1 MRVPRSWRVLVLLCS
16 LGLVAAACGDDGGG
30 TSSAG
35 SSGTTG
41 SGSGSSSSGSGRSG
55 AAVAT
60 TTTLTPKK
68 GGTITI
74 SEFSAAGGLDPAKI
88 GNSGTTGGNTAL
100 AIYDTLMGY
109 NTTTGKYYGRT
120 AQSLDASNA
129 DFTLW
134 TLKLKS
140 GIKFGDGTDYNA
152 DAVKFSIDRE
162 SKEGTPG
169 PRSQLQTF
177 VDTITVVDPLTV
189 TFKLKLGW
197 AGFPS
202 LLTGLPGV
210 VYSPTQFA
218 KVGDP
223 AKFNLDPG
231 PANAGAFNVKSYKP
245 GESLELVRNPNYY
258 GGDVYLDGIK
268 FVVLGSAASNLD
280 ALTTNGIQATFV
292 LDAAVIKKAVD
303 AGFVKNASVATP
315 GNVIAMNSGEVPC
328 KGGQPSVCAGKADG
342 ETALVKT
349 ATSDIRVRKAVVAA
363 VDPKVINERAYQG
376 AANPSTSFFAGNP
389 WDPKVAGPKYDPEA
403 AKKLVTEAKA
413 AGWDGKIRI
422 LASNAPDGQAWAQA
436 VAAQLAAVGMTP
448 DVDTTKTTAI
458 IVPQVQIQRDYD
470 LVTFAYAVLGD
481 ADSAYPG
488 LVAAFG
494 SKDKRYGYGN
504 AEMDAAI
511 DLMRVSD
518 TDAKR
523 TDAFKKFTE
532 IFNRDAPGAI
542 ITPLDYALVYTS
554 KLQGVQRSAQ
564 AEFHFDK
571 AWLNQ

>member
-1 MRVPRSWRVLVLLCS
+1 MVRMPRSWRVLAFVCS
-16 LGLVAAACGDDGGG
+16 LGLIAAACGDDGGRAAPA
-30 TSSAG
+30 S
-35 SSGTTG
+35 SSGTAG
-41 SGSGSSSSGSGRSG
+41 SGASGS
-55 AAVAT
+55 AAT
-60 TTTLTPKK
+60 TTTLTPKR

-109 NTTTGKYYGRT
+109 NPLTGKYYGRT
-120 AQSLDASNA
+120 AQSLEATNA
-129 DFTLW
+129 DFTSW
-134 TLKLKS
+134 TLKLKP
-140 GIKFGDGTDYNA
+140 GIKFGDGTDYNGE
-152 DAVKFSIDRE
+152 AVKFSIERE
-162 SKEGTPG
+162 SKEGTAG
-169 PRSQLQTF
+169 PRTQLQTF

-223 AKFNLDPG
+223 VKFNLDPG
-231 PANAGAFNVKSYKP
+231 PANAGPFNVKSYKP

-268 FVVLGSAASNLD
+268 FVVLGSATANVDS
-280 ALTTNGIQATFV
+280 LTTNGIQAAFL
-292 LDAAVIKKAVD
+292 LDAAAIKKLVD
-303 AGFVKNASVATP
+303 GGFVKNASVATP
-315 GNVIAMNSGEVPC
+315 GNVIAMNAGEVPC

-342 ETALVKT
+342 ETAIVKT

-363 VDPKVINERAYQG
+363 IDPKVINERAYQG
-376 AANPSTSFFAGNP
+376 AASPSSSFFAGNP
-389 WDPKVAGPKYDPEA
+389 WDPKVEGPKYDPEA
-403 AKKLVTEAKA
+403 AKKLVAEAKA

-422 LASNAPDGQAWAQA
+422 LASNAPDAQAWAQA
-436 VAAQLAAVGMTP
+436 VAAQLGAVGMTP
-448 DVDTTKTTAI
+448 DVDTTKTTAV
-458 IVPQVQIQRDYD
+458 IVPQVQLQRDYD

-511 DLMRVSD
+511 DLMRVAD

-523 TDAFKKFTE
+523 TAAFKKFTE

-542 ITPLDYALVYTS
+542 ITPLDYALVYS
-554 KLQGVQRSAQ
+554 AKLQGVQRSAQ
-564 AEFHFDK
+564 SEFHFDK